1 MNYKITKNEKS
12 ELINRY
18 LSGESVAAIIDEN
31 NLPRSTFY
39 LWLKKSDQIENFSI
53 LFAKFFCISSIINC
67 TGNSSVTL

>member
-39 LWLKKSDQIENFSI
+39 L
-53 LFAKFFCISSIINC
+53 
-67 TGNSSVTL
+67 